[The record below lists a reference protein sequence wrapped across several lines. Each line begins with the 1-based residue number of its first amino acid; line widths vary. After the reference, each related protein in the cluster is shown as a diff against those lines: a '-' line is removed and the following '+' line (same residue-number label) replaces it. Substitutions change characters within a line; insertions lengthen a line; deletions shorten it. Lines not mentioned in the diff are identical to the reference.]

1 MITLTL
7 FQASTLMTATVSLFL
22 GLFVYFSG
30 EKTKLNFSWL
40 LTSVF
45 ISGWSLGLFG
55 VVFSTNVATAWFWQ
69 YILDIGGIC
78 VPVLYFN
85 FLLYLTKKE
94 KTLAKLQIFSFIAG
108 TLLLILNFTSL
119 FKTGVSPKF
128 GINYWIDPGK
138 LYFLFPLYFTFFA
151 ILAAYIV
158 IREYRFTPDKDHK
171 RQMMYVLTAQVF
183 AFGGGLTDFFP
194 QLFNVYPFGNYFI
207 ILYVIF
213 ISYAALR
220 HHLFD
225 IRVIATELLTF
236 LIWAFLSIKTLL
248 SQNYNDFLLNSVIF
262 IAVVTAGILLIRSVL
277 REVRQ
282 KEQIEKMA
290 KEIEKAYEVEKK
302 ANEELEALGA
312 VKNQFLM
319 TIQHHLRTPLTSMRG
334 YADLLLAGSYGKAP
348 KKINEVIVKF
358 EASTTSMIKMVNDFL
373 DITQFQLGKK
383 TIALKDGVSLYP
395 ILEEISKDSELQAT
409 NKGIYLKL
417 EIPEGE
423 CLIKADESKLKAAIV
438 NILDNSVKYT
448 KEGGVLLRAIIK
460 NEKVLITIKDTGMGI
475 SKERLPKL
483 FSSTFERG
491 EDAKKAFSEGRGIGL
506 YLSRQVVEAHG
517 GKIWAESEGE
527 GKGSTFFIEL
537 PCDIIKQ

>member
-1 MITLTL
+1 MIIDIILSLAVFLNLLLGYLSIIQDRKSWQNRFFSLLCLFSAFWTFTNFMTGIYATPFWLKSTYSFGSLVASTGLVWTL
-7 FQASTLMTATVSLFL
+7 FLTDKSLKLKKVAIVYAFALFFFVASFFDGFIAKNYEAIYPGGAFAGEPGGGLIIYAVFFSINGILILYNLFSGYSASTSGEEKNKFKFIIYGAFGTLGVTFLTSLFL
-22 GLFVYFSG
+22 PLFSIYQFSG
-30 EKTKLNFSWL
+30 VDSIGVLILLVCISYTIIKYHLLNIKVI
-40 LTSVF
+40 TTEIF
-45 ISGWSLGLFG
+45 IF
-55 VVFSTNVATAWFWQ
+55 
-69 YILDIGGIC
+69 
-78 VPVLYFN
+78 VLW
-85 FLLYLTKKE
+85 
-94 KTLAKLQIFSFIAG
+94 I
-108 TLLLILNFTSL
+108 LLIARTVLSEKYQDFI
-119 FKTGVSPKF
+119 
-128 GINYWIDPGK
+128 IN
-138 LYFLFPLYFTFFA
+138 
-151 ILAAYIV
+151 
-158 IREYRFTPDKDHK
+158 
-171 RQMMYVLTAQVF
+171 
-183 AFGGGLTDFFP
+183 GGLLVT
-194 QLFNVYPFGNYFI
+194 V
-207 ILYVIF
+207 VI
-213 ISYAALR
+213 
-220 HHLFD
+220 
-225 IRVIATELLTF
+225 V
-236 LIWAFLSIKTLL
+236 
-248 SQNYNDFLLNSVIF
+248 
-262 IAVVTAGILLIRSVL
+262 GILLIRI
-277 REVRQ
+277 REVNQRE
-282 KEQIEKMA
+282 KMEKMA
-290 KEIEKAYEVEKK
+290 EQIKKAYEVEKK

-395 ILEEISKDSELQAT
+395 IVEEISKDSELQAT